1 VHGAVEVCVQLEHAT
16 DILVPSDA
24 DFVRPELCQ
33 LAAETLVV

>member
-1 VHGAVEVCVQLEHAT
+1 VHGAVEVCVQLEPAA

-24 DFVRPELCQ
+24 DFIRPELCQ